1 MVHVL
6 SLYDLKA
13 NIKYPN
19 DIYINNKKIVG
30 ILLSNIQSQGSEN
43 KPYQA
48 LSIGMN
54 VNSEIDIKSIDEKA
68 KVNSTSIF
76 LELGK
81 EIKREELLKL
91 IIQNIDPAIQ
101 KQGYL

>member
-13 NIKYPN
+13 DIKYPN

-30 ILLSNIQSQGSEN
+30 ILLSNIQSQGEN

-68 KVNSTSIF
+68 KVSSTSIL

-81 EIKREELLKL
+81 EINREELLKL
-91 IIQNIDPAIQ
+91 IIQNFDPAIQ
-101 KQGYL
+101 KQECL

>member
-1 MVHVL
+1 
-6 SLYDLKA
+6 
-13 NIKYPN
+13 
-19 DIYINNKKIVG
+19 
-30 ILLSNIQSQGSEN
+30 
-43 KPYQA
+43 
-48 LSIGMN
+48 MN